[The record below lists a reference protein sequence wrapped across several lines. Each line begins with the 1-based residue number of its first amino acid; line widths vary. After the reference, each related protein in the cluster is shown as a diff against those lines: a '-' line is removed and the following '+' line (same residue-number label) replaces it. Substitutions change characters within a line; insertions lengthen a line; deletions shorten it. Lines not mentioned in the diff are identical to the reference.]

1 MADYPHFKY
10 SMKQVMRAGE
20 ALRGDLIWTPET
32 RQSILDV
39 FEIGNNFRDAHA
51 YPMKILRQAL
61 AGQMRRLGQQGHTGA
76 RLKRM
81 PSIRRKLRDQPHKL
95 NQIQDLAG
103 CRAILPSIGD
113 VLRLCDAMRDKSGH
127 VLHHQDP
134 YIERPKTDGYRCN
147 HLVFKFQG
155 VGADQYFNGRRVE
168 IQIRTRLQHS
178 WATAVEAVGL
188 FRKENLK
195 GGSGSPQW
203 LRLFKL
209 VSAEFAL
216 IEGCY
221 EGADQPPRPERLSE
235 IRALERELGVLS
247 YLENSSQVVRFT
259 EKYAVKPGDI
269 PVYYRIIYDRKNRVV
284 NVEPHF
290 GVQNGIWDYD
300 NAEIDI
306 DKNKNDIATVL
317 VEADG
322 IEELKAAFPNYFGD
336 MQLFRMQLGHIVQG
350 RLPPEYTMPPQTV
363 IPPKIE
369 KAAPLSWFKRRIRW
383 E

>member
-1 MADYPHFKY
+1 
-10 SMKQVMRAGE
+10 MRAGE
-20 ALRGDLIWTPET
+20 ALRGELIWTPET

-39 FEIGNNFRDAHA
+39 FEIANNFRDAHA
-51 YPMKILRQAL
+51 YPMKILRQTL

-81 PSIRRKLRDQPHKL
+81 PSIRRKLRLQPHKL

-103 CRAILPSIGD
+103 CRAILPSIDD
-113 VLRLCDAMRDKSGH
+113 VFRLCDAMRNKSGH
-127 VLHHQDP
+127 VLHHEDL
-134 YIERPKTDGYRCN
+134 YIERPKIDGYRCN

-155 VGADQYFNGRRVE
+155 AEVDRYFNNRRVE

-195 GGSGSPQW
+195 GGSGNAQW

-209 VSAEFAL
+209 VSVEFAV
-216 IEGCY
+216 IEGCPDGG
-221 EGADQPPRPERLSE
+221 EQSSRAERLSE
-235 IRALERELGVLS
+235 IRALERDLGVLS

-259 EKYAVKPGDI
+259 EKYHLKPGDN
-269 PVYYRIIYDRKNRVV
+269 PVYFRIIYDRKNRVV

-290 GVQNGIWDYD
+290 RIQNGIWDYD
-300 NAEIDI
+300 NAEINI
-306 DKNKNDIATVL
+306 DKDKNDIATVL

-336 MQLFRMQLGHIVQG
+336 MQLFKMQLGHIVQG
-350 RLPPEYTMPPQTV
+350 RLPSEYTMPPQAV
-363 IPPKIE
+363 IPPKLE